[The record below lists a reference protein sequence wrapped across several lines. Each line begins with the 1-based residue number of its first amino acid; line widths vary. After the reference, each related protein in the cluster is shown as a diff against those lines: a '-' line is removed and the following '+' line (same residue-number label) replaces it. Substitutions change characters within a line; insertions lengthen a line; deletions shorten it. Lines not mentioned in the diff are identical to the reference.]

1 MQDKD
6 ILTKITQKFGETG
19 FSWVDDHT
27 GDPYLMIP
35 VERLRQLAAFLKEE
49 PALGF
54 NALSSISGVHQMEE
68 IEKIEVVYHLF
79 SYRHRHRLTLKV
91 QLERPLILFHY
102 YLRVDTGRLAGKR
115 GLRHAGC
122 LFQRTPR
129 LSTVAASDR
138 LARVSAVKRLPGIR
152 CLSRHYDF
160 SRRALACGSAGRQ
173 TTDCRHILKVYPLF
187 KCPQ

>member
-27 GDPYLMIP
+27 GDPYLLIP
-35 VERLRQLAAFLKEE
+35 VERLRQLAVFLKEE

-54 NALSSISGVHQMEE
+54 NTLTSISGVHQMEE

-102 YLRVDTGRLAGKR
+102 YLRVDTVSDIWPAGGWLEREVYDMLGVYFRGHRDFRRLLLPTDWPGYPLLKDYQESDAYR
-115 GLRHAGC
+115 GI
-122 LFQRTPR
+122 T
-129 LSTVAASDR
+129 T
-138 LARVSAVKRLPGIR
+138 
-152 CLSRHYDF
+152 SREEP
-160 SRRALACGSAGRQ
+160 ALADPPVDKQPIAG
-173 TTDCRHILKVYPLF
+173 TS
-187 KCPQ
+187 